1 VSANGRKMVSKRHS
15 DVYRIETTMKS
26 DINVSIT
33 PPFLQGYVCIILK
46 ILLHSS
52 GIKTESESVSE
63 MAKGYPPGL
72 RLLYS
77 SGFERQPSRFD
88 GMHAL
93 DR

>member
-1 VSANGRKMVSKRHS
+1 MAQGRGVGLREHHVDSLNAP
-15 DVYRIETTMKS
+15 I
-26 DINVSIT
+26 
-33 PPFLQGYVCIILK
+33 PPDSTYVPSMYHIKKK
-46 ILLHSS
+46 ILRSS
-52 GIKTESESVSE
+52 GIKTVSVSE

>member
-1 VSANGRKMVSKRHS
+1 MTSGFRAGPRAGVGQKRKCLLYQSQYGTYQVS
-15 DVYRIETTMKS
+15 
-26 DINVSIT
+26 
-33 PPFLQGYVCIILK
+33 IILK
-46 ILLHSS
+46 KILRSS
-52 GIKTESESVSE
+52 GIKTESVSE
-63 MAKGYPPGL
+63 IAKGYPPGL

>member
-1 VSANGRKMVSKRHS
+1 MNQTWGVGLREHHVDSLNAPIPPDFTYVPSM
-15 DVYRIETTMKS
+15 Y
-26 DINVSIT
+26 DI
-33 PPFLQGYVCIILK
+33 K
-46 ILLHSS
+46 KKLLRSS
-52 GIKTESESVSE
+52 GLKTESVSE

-77 SGFERQPSRFD
+77 SGFERQPLRFN